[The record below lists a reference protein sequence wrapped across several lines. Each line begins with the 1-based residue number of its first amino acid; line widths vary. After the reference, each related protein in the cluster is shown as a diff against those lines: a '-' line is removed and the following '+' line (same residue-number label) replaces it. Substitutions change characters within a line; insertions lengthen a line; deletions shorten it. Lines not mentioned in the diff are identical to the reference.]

1 MTVHHQRPRPVPNT
15 GIDLTLS
22 LPPSLRGRL
31 LLLLLL
37 LPGLAGARE
46 DYEQS
51 AAELKALR
59 ERIDAIEG
67 QLAERQERRESV
79 VVDLRELEEAIGEAN
94 ARIREL
100 DRSLAQ
106 VRQRLDEL
114 DTTIDEQQETAASHR
129 QVLRQALRTA
139 YRQGREPD
147 LKRLLDGRDPALRD
161 RLMVY
166 FEHLGE
172 ARRERIRAAVAALED
187 LRATQ
192 AERRTERERLQSL
205 RAERESERAEL
216 DRRREQRRE
225 VLERVEAAIGD
236 DRERLERLQAN
247 EDELETVVEELREAL
262 AEVPERDLERPDF
275 TDQRGALPW
284 PVTGDVA
291 ARFGDA
297 RSGDGEWRGLLVRAD
312 RGDAVAA
319 VAHGQVVYADWL
331 RGLGLLVI
339 IDHGDGYMTLY
350 GHNQSLY
357 QDVGDWVQAGDV
369 IARVGDS
376 GGHQRTGLY
385 FELRVDGEP
394 RDPARWL
401 QDSQSE

>member
-1 MTVHHQRPRPVPNT
+1 MTPSLPFTLR
-15 GIDLTLS
+15 GLS
-22 LPPSLRGRL
+22 LVI
-31 LLLLLL
+31 LL
-37 LPGLAGARE
+37 LPALVVARE

-51 AAELKALR
+51 AAELEALR
-59 ERIDAIEG
+59 ERIDTIEG
-67 QLAERQERRESV
+67 ELAARQDQRDSV
-79 VVDLRELEEAIGEAN
+79 VADLRALEEAIGAAN
-94 ARIREL
+94 ARIEEL
-100 DRSLAQ
+100 DDSLAQ
-106 VRQRLDEL
+106 VRERLDEL
-114 DTTIDEQQETAASHR
+114 DSTIEAQQETAQRHR
-129 QVLRQALRTA
+129 RVLRQAVRTA
-139 YRQGREPD
+139 YRQGRAPD

-166 FEHLGE
+166 FEHLSA
-172 ARRERIRAAVAALED
+172 ARRERIRTAVTALEE
-187 LRATQ
+187 LREAR
-192 AERRTERERLQSL
+192 AERRAERERLESL
-205 RAERESERAEL
+205 RAERETERAEL
-216 DRRREQRRE
+216 DRRREQRRD

-236 DRERLERLQAN
+236 DRERLERLEAN
-247 EDELETVVEELREAL
+247 EDELETVVQELREAL

-275 TDQRGALPW
+275 ADQRGALPW
-284 PVTGDVA
+284 PVAGDVA

-297 RSGDGEWRGLLVRAD
+297 RSGEGQWRGLLLRAD
-312 RGDAVAA
+312 RGDAVGA

-376 GGHQRTGLY
+376 GGQQRAGLY

-401 QDSQSE
+401 QDSRND